1 MALKSILKEIDDI
14 KTAIETTEVLVTE
27 HNHTVLLPTLNYL
40 KEQKKA
46 LSVKVSQAHLSINV
60 QYEEVNR
67 LSHI

>member
-14 KTAIETTEVLVTE
+14 KTAIETTEVLVNE